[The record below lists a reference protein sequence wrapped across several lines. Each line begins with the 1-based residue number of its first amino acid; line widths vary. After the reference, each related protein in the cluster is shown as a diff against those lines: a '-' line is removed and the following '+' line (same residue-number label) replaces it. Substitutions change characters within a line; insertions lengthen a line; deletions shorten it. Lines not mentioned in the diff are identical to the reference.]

1 MSHHLFSSWDDY
13 AAGRHGHLSLCIDVV
28 TGELCDQEGHML
40 TPEEAFAGIKRIETR
55 NA

>member
-1 MSHHLFSSWDDY
+1 MLEG
-13 AAGRHGHLSLCIDVV
+13 AELAERRKRLLSLCIDVV

-40 TPEEAFAGIKRIETR
+40 TPEEAFAGIKRIEKR